1 MVKGEKC
8 EETLLLGEGKLCLD
22 FVNTVD
28 WRNSKTRKKEMLHD
42 FSALI
47 SWSKQNGILEDKTA
61 QILFKKALKQ
71 PNKAKQVYEKTI
83 ELRELLY
90 RIFSSMVTTGQ
101 APSHD
106 LSIFNKY
113 LADSMG
119 KSCCLIPSANGFAW
133 SFCSE
138 TDSMDLFLD
147 PIIKSAADLLVSPH
161 LKRVK
166 QCADDACGWL
176 FMDKSRNSSRRWC
189 SMKDCGNRAK
199 AHRHYLRKRQGKK
212 ERSVTGVVSV
222 Q

>member
-1 MVKGEKC
+1 MLKREKC
-8 EETLLLGEGKLCLD
+8 EENPALEREKLCLD

-28 WRNSKTRKKEMLHD
+28 WRNSNTRKKEMLND
-42 FSALI
+42 FSAII
-47 SWSKQNGILEDKTA
+47 SWSKQIGILEEKTA
-61 QILFKKALKQ
+61 QILFKKALQ
-71 PNKAKQVYEKTI
+71 RPNKVEQVYEKTI

-101 APSHD
+101 ALSHD

-119 KSCCLIPSANGFAW
+119 KSCCLTPSDNGFVW
-133 SFCSE
+133 SFCSG

-147 PIIKSAADLLVSPH
+147 PIIKSAADLLVSSH

-199 AHRHYLRKRQGKK
+199 AHRHYLRKCQVKNKK
-212 ERSVTGVVSV
+212 TGDGSLYL
-222 Q
+222 

>member
-1 MVKGEKC
+1 MLKGEKC
-8 EETLLLGEGKLCLD
+8 KENPALEERNLCLD

-28 WRNSKTRKKEMLHD
+28 WRNSIKRKKEKLYN
-42 FSALI
+42 FSTLV
-47 SWSKQNGILEDKTA
+47 SWSKQIGILEDKTA

-71 PNKAKQVYEKTI
+71 PNKAEQVYKKAI
-83 ELRELLY
+83 QLRELLY
-90 RIFSSMVTTGQ
+90 RIFSSIATTGQ

-119 KSCCLIPSANGFAW
+119 KSCCLVPSNNGFVW

-138 TDSMDLFLD
+138 PDSMDLFLD
-147 PIIKSAADLLVSPH
+147 PIIKSAADLLVSSD

-166 QCADDACGWL
+166 QCADEACGWL
-176 FMDKSRNSSRRWC
+176 FMDRSRNNSRRWC

-199 AHRHYLRKRQGKK
+199 AHRHYLRKRQEKNN
-212 ERSVTGVVSV
+212 EV
-222 Q
+222 